1 MTISNQDGR
10 SGPFNGTS
18 SDGGSTGTFTFAYDF
33 KVLDQ
38 SHLVVTV
45 TTTSTGAAVTKTITT
60 DYTVTGVGT
69 DSGGNVTFVA
79 GKAPLST
86 ETVTITRAVPLTQ
99 LTDLQ
104 NRGGVQPSVLEE
116 SFDKLTQITQDTKE
130 VQARTLR
137 FPVASTLSGIE
148 MPLTATNDAVLAWSS
163 DGTKLVNGPTSG
175 QISSAESSATAAAAS
190 AVTAANEAS
199 ATAPKYTFSTTTS
212 VADPGTGT
220 VRLNHATASSASII
234 VLDDQTAD
242 TGNPNVED
250 WLKTFDDST
259 STIKGWIRLVEAGT
273 PANYAIYNVTG
284 ITDSSGFIQVAV
296 SHVDSNF
303 ASGTT
308 FGNSAGLRLF
318 FSRTGDK
325 GDTGSQGIQGIQ
337 GDEAGVLPYVFATS
351 TSDADPGAGKLRFN
365 NGTLSSV
372 SQIFIDDQSNSS
384 GNPDVSAL
392 LLTWDDSTNVS
403 DKGTIVVSKKSA
415 LQNYFIGRLTS
426 LVDASGYVKLV
437 VTHVTSN
444 GSFSADDDLLVE
456 FQRTGNA
463 GSLDDPMTTRGDI
476 IVRNSSNTTARL
488 AVGSANTVLKSD
500 GTDISWGYTVGT
512 SANNLVQLNGS
523 AALPA
528 VSGAN
533 LTNLPASGG
542 TVDLTASGAVTAG
555 KTLILNSDGTV
566 SQVANNAIT
575 EVIGSAYT
583 PSGETASDRGVMDYN
598 TTADKFMLVGQ
609 AIISSTTATFASVLA
624 LDSSMAITET
634 VAPTQV
640 SGVGPAYSGTYSA
653 THDRLLVHYQQ
664 TSPYYVGINTISYS
678 SSNGLDIDGISSVN
692 STNYPYGSSIFMHT
706 NDATVATH
714 FPHTTSTPSYVRFS
728 ALTTGS
734 DATGDSFSF
743 SGGNVDVGIS
753 GAGQYGNYYTSPIYF
768 PTEDKMMFLHVAYH
782 TSGVTY
788 RPRLNYGSVSGTG
801 ASATFSEDGEDNWSD
816 SERFSDSGQVRYESG
831 INRAVFWDG
840 KFMRTLGMEGGY
852 AKSALQT
859 IQSSYPSTHNKDVRG
874 IPGTDK
880 IVLFGSDDANS
891 ERLSYWVVT
900 VTTGTTAASDS
911 FSVDGPH
918 EISTDTTNVG
928 LSAAYSPDVDGFLV
942 RTNLNSDVSKTYGV
956 RVGRSSTN
964 VTSSNFIGFA
974 SNSASDG
981 QTVTVQLP
989 SAVAT
994 PTQGSLTTG
1003 TTYYVKND
1011 GTIGTSNQGY
1021 GLAGRA
1027 VSSTKLVVEERA

>member
-18 SDGGSTGTFTFAYDF
+18 SDAGSTGTFTFAYDF

-199 ATAPKYTFSTTTS
+199 ATAPKYTFSTPTS

-365 NGTLSSV
+365 NGTLS
-372 SQIFIDDQSNSS
+372 
-384 GNPDVSAL
+384 
-392 LLTWDDSTNVS
+392 WDDSTNVS

-463 GSLDDPMTTRGDI
+463 GSLDDPMTTRGDM

-500 GTDISWGYTVGT
+500 GTDISWGYSVGT

-528 VSGAN
+528 ISGAN

-542 TVDLTASGAVTAG
+542 TIDLTASGAVTAG
-555 KTLILNSDGTV
+555 KTLILNSNGTV
-566 SQVANNAIT
+566 SQIASTSIT
-575 EVIGSAYT
+575 QLVGSAYT
-583 PSGETASDRGVMDYN
+583 PSNETAGDTGFFDYN
-598 TTADKFMLVGQ
+598 TTADVFMGV
-609 AIISSTTATFASVLA
+609 AKSTISGTDTTRASVLSLA
-624 LDSSMAITET
+624 SNMAITET
-634 VAPTQV
+634 VAPT
-640 SGVGPAYSGTYSA
+640 VGGAGGAIYSVQYSA
-653 THDRLLVHYQQ
+653 VHDRLLAHYQ
-664 TSPYYVGINTISYS
+664 TSGSPYPAAINTISYS
-678 SSNGLDIDGISSVN
+678 VSNGLDIDGNSNVSSDN
-692 STNYPYGSSIFMHT
+692 RPYGSSIFMGT
-706 NDATVATH
+706 NDNTIASIYQYTN
-714 FPHTTSTPSYVRFS
+714 TPSGGYLRFG

-734 DATGDSFSF
+734 DATGDSYASDGE
-743 SGGNVDVGIS
+743 SSSGIS
-753 GAGQYGNYYTSPIYF
+753 TGGEGIRYYNTPIWF
-768 PTEDKMMFLHVAYH
+768 PTESKLILLTHGYH
-782 TSGVTY
+782 SATDY
-788 RPRLNYGSVSGTG
+788 RVRLAHGTVSGSG
-801 ASATFSEDGEDNWSD
+801 GSASFSEEGEDNWSD
-816 SERFSDSGQVRYESG
+816 SDRFDNQGGTIYISD
-831 INRAVFWDG
+831 INRAIWFDQ
-840 KFMRTLGMEGGY
+840 KYFRTIGMAGGY
-852 AKSALQT
+852 AKSSLQT
-859 IQSSYPSTHNKDVRG
+859 LQSSYPSASAHDYVA
-874 IPGTDK
+874 IPGTNK
-880 IVLFGSDDANS
+880 VVLFAGDSANS
-891 ERLSYWVVT
+891 DKLSYWVVT

-911 FSVDGPH
+911 FAVDGPN
-918 EISTDTTNVG
+918 EISSDVPYYG
-928 LSAAYSPDVDGFLV
+928 LGAAYSPDVDGFIV
-942 RTNLNSDVSKTYGV
+942 RIRLNGAATKTYGV
-956 RVGRSSTN
+956 RVARTSTN

-994 PTQGSLTTG
+994 PTQGSLVVG

-1011 GTIGTSNQGY
+1011 GTIGTSDQGL
-1021 GLAGRA
+1021 GIAGRA